1 MKRICIWIL
10 TLLVL
15 FGLAACS
22 QHGDVGTTE
31 TTDLT
36 PAATVTSQAATQP
49 TQPSAQPTQQPEQT
63 TAPSVPAT
71 EAVFTFPANTVLFG
85 VDLGAATQE
94 QAYAMLTEAVGK
106 YTLSLSINGE
116 YLTIDAADIDLQID
130 QAQFE
135 LFCQAAQGAD
145 TEAASMLT
153 YSRSALYAVISG
165 NLESSAQDAYVEYS
179 SSQKEFVAVSEKNGL
194 IYDMETIVNAA
205 DGAIREMISD
215 ISISA
220 DSSEVTPEITMSSE
234 RIQKALNAANG
245 YLDISLAYTFTPDG
259 GKTSKETL
267 STATIASFVSVSD
280 SLNVSISQTA
290 ISRYASDLGD
300 RYSIGDYQGDFITTG
315 GGRIGFTVD
324 YYGQHVN
331 EAALADDIFSCVK
344 AGTSGTRI
352 APYYPKSDADKLP
365 YAGNYVEINLSAQYL
380 WVYKDG
386 VCAVSTPIV
395 SGCVANGD
403 ATPTGVYSIYDMDRN
418 CWLTGPDWDDYV
430 NYWIG
435 YSGTYGI
442 HDASWRSEFGG
453 DIYIYE
459 GSHGC
464 PNLPVGVAGSVYANV
479 DIGTKVIIY
488 GGATSASALE
498 QEITG
503 TEVYDVA
510 SDAAPFKLDTVL
522 KYAGAE
528 VTYTSDNTKVATVST
543 DGTVTVKGEGSAV
556 ITVSAAEFTH
566 HTAAEFKVTITV
578 HSACDEGRHSYGA
591 WVQTVAPSC
600 EPGEETQTCSKCG
613 ATQTREI
620 PAVAEHTPDCWVVV
634 VEPTCESEGTETANC
649 TVCGEQ
655 LFRQIPALGHSFPPG
670 SKECG
675 NGCGKKNPDYPE
687 DPEEPEP

>member
-1 MKRICIWIL
+1 MKRVCIWIL

-165 NLESSAQDAYVEYS
+165 NLEAFAQNAYVEYS
-179 SSQKEFVAVSEKNGL
+179 NSQECFVAVSEKAGV
-194 IYDMETIVNAA
+194 IYDMDTLMDAA
-205 DGAIREMISD
+205 EAAVCEMVSD
-215 ISISA
+215 ISVTA
-220 DSSEVTPEITMSSE
+220 DSSEVKAEITMDSDKI
-234 RIQKALNAANG
+234 RKAVETANG
-245 YLDISLAYTFTPDG
+245 YLDVSLVYTFTPDG
-259 GKTSKETL
+259 GKMSRESL
-267 STATIASFVSVSD
+267 STATIASFIAISD
-280 SLNVSISQTA
+280 SLNVSVSQSA
-290 ISRYASDLGD
+290 VHSYASELAD
-300 RYSIGDYQGDFITTG
+300 RYSIGDYQDDFITTG
-315 GGRIGFTVD
+315 GSRIGYTVD

-331 EAALADDIFSCVK
+331 TSALADDIYACVE
-344 AGTSGTRI
+344 AGTSGTRV

>member
-1 MKRICIWIL
+1 MKRVRIWIL
-10 TLLVL
+10 TLAVLLGLV
-15 FGLAACS
+15 ACS
-22 QHGDVGTTE
+22 QPADVDNGNAEDTTAAASVTTQTTDQPTRPDAE
-31 TTDLT
+31 TTQKT
-36 PAATVTSQAATQP
+36 
-49 TQPSAQPTQQPEQT
+49 EQS
-63 TAPSVPAT
+63 TAPSVPTT
-71 EAVFTFPANTVLFG
+71 ETVFTFPSNTVLFG
-85 VDLGAATQE
+85 VELGSVTQE
-94 QAYAMLTEAVGK
+94 QAFAMLTEAVEN
-106 YTLSLSINGE
+106 YALHMNVNGE
-116 YLTIDAADIDLQID
+116 YLAVYASDIDLQLD
-130 QAQFE
+130 PAAFE
-135 LFCQAAQGAD
+135 QFCQQIRG
-145 TEAASMLT
+145 EAVDVSPMLT
-153 YSRSALYAVISG
+153 YNRSALYTVISG
-165 NLESSAQDAYVEYS
+165 KLEAFAQNAYVEYS
-179 SSQKEFVAVSEKNGL
+179 SSQKCFVAVSEKAGV
-194 IYDMETIVNAA
+194 IYDMDTLMDAA
-205 DGAIREMISD
+205 EAAVCEMVSD
-215 ISISA
+215 ISVTA
-220 DSSEVTPEITMSSE
+220 DSSEVKAEITMDSE
-234 RIQKALNAANG
+234 KIRKAVETANG
-245 YLDISLAYTFTPDG
+245 YLDVSLVYTFTPDG
-259 GKTSKETL
+259 GKMSRESL
-267 STATIASFVSVSD
+267 STATIASFIAISD
-280 SLNVSISQTA
+280 SLNVSVSQSA
-290 ISRYASDLGD
+290 VHSYASELAD
-300 RYSIGDYQGDFITTG
+300 RYSIGDYQDDFITTG
-315 GGRIGFTVD
+315 GSRIGYTVD

-331 EAALADDIFSCVK
+331 TSALADDIYACVE
-344 AGTSGTRI
+344 ASTSGTRV

-418 CWLTGPDWDDYV
+418 CWLTGPTWDDYV

-464 PNLPVGVAGSVYANV
+464 PNLPVGVAGAVYANV
-479 DIGTKVIIY
+479 DIGTKVVIY
-488 GGATSASALE
+488 GGATSASPLQ

-503 TEVYDVA
+503 TTAYDVA
-510 SDAAPFKLDTVL
+510 SDAAPFKLDASL
-522 KYAGAE
+522 KYAGAK
-528 VTYTSDNTKVATVST
+528 VTYTSSNPQVATVSA

-566 HTAAEFKVTITV
+566 HTAAELKVTITV
-578 HSACDEGRHSYGA
+578 HSPCDEGRHSYGE
-591 WVQTVAPSC
+591 WVQTVEPSC
-600 EPGEETQTCSKCG
+600 KPGEETQTCSKCG